1 MSEQQ
6 MVSDK
11 EAANLRM
18 ELRFGENIVIP
29 SDTLE
34 RLLDYI
40 DELQKERPM
49 REAISEILSDLEDA
63 VREVTSSADDLRECA
78 DSRIDSALDDVRWM
92 LDDVRVELR
101 NLTIELE
108 RSRK

>member
-49 REAISEILSDLEDA
+49 RDAISEILSDLEDA
-63 VREVTSSADDLRECA
+63 VRDVTSSADDLRECA

-92 LDDVRVELR
+92 LDAVRVELR

-108 RSRK
+108 RSRT

>member
-63 VREVTSSADDLRECA
+63 VSDVTSSTEDLRECA
-78 DSRIDSALDDVRWM
+78 DSRIDRALNDVRWG
-92 LDDVRVELR
+92 LDGVRVELR